1 MNGDPCLNAA
11 AQLSECDREPIHAPG
26 HIQPHGV
33 LIATV
38 PGDRRISHVSQ
49 NFEASLGLPAT
60 ASLNAGLDQLIGPVA
75 LAAIEQRLDGTSEPP
90 AMVLKLPIPLRPYRH
105 VLAHRWQGRTIVEL
119 EDAPQPAQE
128 GSALSRAQAVIGSLL
143 RARTVAELCDRAAR
157 DLRLLSGYDRVM
169 VYRFDD
175 AGHGTVV
182 AEDKRADLPAYL
194 DLRYPAS
201 DIPQQARRL
210 YVLQRVRG
218 IPERDYRPVPLLS
231 ADGATLDM
239 SLCTLRGI
247 SPLHL
252 EYMANMGVRASLAI
266 SLLQDGAPRD
276 APGDAPADG
285 FWGMIVCHHMTPRA
299 AAPDLRALCDVVGQV
314 MSVLL
319 QRVAHTQALTAR
331 LARHRMI
338 AALREDIDTARDV
351 AAGLSR
357 RPAALLQLM
366 GADGALIRCGGET
379 TLLGTTPPPAAAAAL
394 VDTLLG
400 THGAAITAI
409 HDAGIA
415 DGAAGPFADVAS
427 GVLLLPLTDHPGDA
441 VAWFRPELPQT
452 VRWGGDPRK
461 PVAQSPDGGRLSP
474 RKSFAAWT
482 ELLRGRSK
490 PWTPT
495 DLQAAEELRRTIT
508 AALLQQAETQLV
520 RLSAYDPLTELPNR
534 RTIEARLQQWQ
545 VDGEPA
551 IAALLFIDLDRF
563 KAINDTLGHAAGDEC
578 LVQVAARLRRLAP
591 PGSLAG
597 RFGGDEFVLFWPG
610 AAAAEAQAL
619 AEALVADF
627 ARPFLLQGRGY
638 YSGASIGVVCA
649 SIAGLDA
656 MMRQADAAMY
666 AAKRQGG
673 GRAVMFQPQ
682 LHAAAVA
689 NMQTEQDLFHAIENN
704 ALEVHY
710 QPIVNVSDRRVFA
723 FEALARWR
731 HPVRGWVSPAEFI
744 PRAEAAGLIARL
756 GSWVLEESV
765 RRVGRWRQMQPGL
778 KIAVNVSALQLTDS
792 SLAKRLPG
800 LLAAG
805 GVGPSAIKLE
815 VTESALMDAAAV
827 RELGSLRAL
836 GVRIALDDFGTGHSS
851 LSYLQSL
858 PITTVKI
865 DRSFV
870 TPLGKSAKAD
880 RFFTAIVDL
889 ARTIDLRTIA
899 EGCETWEQ
907 WRVIQA
913 AGCEAVQGWL
923 VAPAMDAA
931 AAERFLSGPAGWS
944 GAPATAA
951 PAIGGNGLGSRAAPV
966 VPLGGVIQQDGLEG
980 RDVFFAAVKMS
991 PVPMSLADPH
1001 QPDMP
1006 LVFVNDAFEH
1016 LTGYERSQ
1024 IIGQNCRIL
1033 QGAESDPAAIGQIR
1047 AALAARQPVAVEV
1060 INYRK
1065 DGSSFWNVVHI
1076 SPVFDAAGRLVYFF
1090 GSQLDVTRRKWT

>member
-1 MNGDPCLNAA
+1 MNGDPRSNAA
-11 AQLSECDREPIHAPG
+11 AALTECDREPIHAPG

-33 LIATV
+33 LIATA
-38 PGDRRISHVSQ
+38 PGDRRISHVSA
-49 NFEASLGLPAT
+49 NFEASLGLPAK
-60 ASLNAGLDQLIGPVA
+60 AWLNAGLDQLIGPVA
-75 LAAIEQRLDGTSEPP
+75 FAAIEQRLEGASEPP
-90 AMVLKLPIPLRPYRH
+90 AMVLKLPVPLRPHRH
-105 VLAHRWQGRTIVEL
+105 VLAHRWQGRMIVEL
-119 EDAPQPAQE
+119 EDAPHASE
-128 GSALSRAQAVIGSLL
+128 ERSALSRAQGVIGALL
-143 RARTVAELCDRAAR
+143 RAQTVAEVCDTAAR
-157 DLRLLSGYDRVM
+157 DVRLLSGYDRVM

-182 AEDKRADLPAYL
+182 AEDKRADLPAYVN
-194 DLRYPAS
+194 LRYPAS

-231 ADGATLDM
+231 ADGAALDM

-266 SLLQDGAPRD
+266 SLLQDD
-276 APGDAPADG
+276 APGDGARDRL
-285 FWGMIVCHHMTPRA
+285 WGMIVCHHMTPRA

-338 AALREDIDTARDV
+338 AALREDIDAARDV
-351 AAGLSR
+351 AAGLSL
-357 RPAALLQLM
+357 RPAALLQMM
-366 GADGALIRCGGET
+366 GAGGALIRCGGET
-379 TLLGTTPPPAAAAAL
+379 TLLGETPPPAAAAAL
-394 VDTLLG
+394 VDTLLR

-415 DGAAGPFADVAS
+415 GGAAGRFADVAS
-427 GVLLLPLTDHPGDA
+427 GVLLLPLTDHPGD
-441 VAWFRPELPQT
+441 VIAWFRPELPQT

-461 PVAQSPDGGRLSP
+461 PVMQAPDGGRVSP
-474 RKSFAAWT
+474 RRSFAVWT

-490 PWTPT
+490 PWTAT

-508 AALLQQAETQLV
+508 AALLQQAEMRLLQ
-520 RLSAYDPLTELPNR
+520 LSAYDPLTGLANR
-534 RTIEARLQQWQ
+534 RTIESRLQQWQ
-545 VDGEPA
+545 RDGEPA

-563 KAINDTLGHAAGDEC
+563 KAINDSLGHAAGDDC
-578 LVQVAARLRRLAP
+578 LIQVAARLRQLAP
-591 PGSLAG
+591 PGSMAG

-610 AAAAEAQAL
+610 AATAEAQAL
-619 AEALVADF
+619 AEALVADY

-649 SIAGLDA
+649 PIAGLDA
-656 MMRQADAAMY
+656 MTRQADAAMY

-673 GRAVMFQPQ
+673 GRAVMYQPQ
-682 LHAAAVA
+682 LHVAAVA
-689 NMQTEQDLFHAIENN
+689 NMQTEQDLFHAIENTE
-704 ALEVHY
+704 LEVQY

-756 GSWVLEESV
+756 GSWVLEESI
-765 RRVGRWRQMQPGL
+765 RRVGRWRHIQPEL
-778 KIAVNVSALQLTDS
+778 KMSVNVSALQLTDG
-792 SLAKRLPG
+792 SLSKRLPG

-805 GVGPSAIKLE
+805 GVGPAAIKLE

-870 TPLGKSAKAD
+870 TPLGKSARAD

-931 AAERFLSGPAGWS
+931 AAERFLAGSAGWS
-944 GAPATAA
+944 GVPATAA
-951 PAIGGNGLGSRAAPV
+951 PAIGGNGLGIRTAPV
-966 VPLGGVIQQDGLEG
+966 VPLAGVIQQDGLDG

-1047 AALAARQPVAVEV
+1047 AALTSRQAVAVEV